1 MHPGAVRFADRRFQI
16 RCDVAPVA
24 NSVATT
30 EDSNV
35 DFDTEIS
42 WDCRLGFRERLS
54 GTHRE
59 SFTETC
65 TTGATLGQ
73 SSSCDQVSCDAHND
87 ARIINC
93 HRNFHRIPL
102 THTTLC
108 RRCRFDA
115 LW

>member
-1 MHPGAVRFADRRFQI
+1 VHPGAVRFADRRFQI

-35 DFDTEIS
+35 DFDTQIN
-42 WDCRLGFRERLS
+42 WDCNNGFKERVS
-54 GTHRE
+54 QANGA

-73 SSSCDQVSCDAHND
+73 TSGCDQVTSQRLHAFMFIDD
-87 ARIINC
+87 
-93 HRNFHRIPL
+93 
-102 THTTLC
+102 
-108 RRCRFDA
+108 RF
-115 LW
+115 